1 MKKLMIAAAIVCA
14 AITSQAVSAA
24 WSSTVYCDGE
34 GSLLGDGSTELSAS
48 NGAGYLFLLGVGD
61 DTDWLTMTSAK
72 TIWDATKI
80 ENGTATLKIGENEY
94 TGIKGVFQGG
104 GAIAWND
111 PASYIRNDQIYA
123 ICVMTH
129 TDGSGNVDL
138 YSANQVYSKS
148 GSSSAGSDVAATMWH
163 EVGASGKQAF
173 GDDTVWFSA
182 GATPT
187 PEPTSGLLLLLG
199 VAGLALRRRRA

>member
-14 AITSQAVSAA
+14 AITSQAVSAN
-24 WSSTVYCDGE
+24 WTSTVYCDGE
-34 GSLLGDGSTELSAS
+34 GTLLGDGSTALTAS
-48 NGAGYLFLLGVGD
+48 TGAGYLFLLSVGD
-61 DTDWLTMTSAK
+61 DTDWSTMTSAK

-80 ENGTATLKIGENEY
+80 ENGTATLTINGNEY

-104 GAIAWND
+104 GNITWED
-111 PASYIRNDQIYA
+111 LASYDRNNQIYA

-129 TDGSGNVDL
+129 QDGSGNTDL
-138 YSANQVYSKS
+138 YSANQVYSKA
-148 GSSSAGSDVAATMWH
+148 GSSSAGSDVTATTWH
-163 EVGASGKQAF
+163 EVGTSGKQAF

>member
-14 AITSQAVSAA
+14 AITSQAVSAN
-24 WSSTVYCDGE
+24 WTSTVYCDGE
-34 GSLLGDGSTELSAS
+34 GTLLGEGSTALSAS
-48 NGAGYLFLLGVGD
+48 NGAGYLFLLSVGD
-61 DTDWLTMTSAK
+61 DTDWSTMTSAK

-80 ENGTATLKIGENEY
+80 ENGTAKLTINGTEY
-94 TGIKGVFQGG
+94 TGINGVFQGG
-104 GAIAWND
+104 GAIKWTDTAAYD
-111 PASYIRNDQIYA
+111 RNNKIYA

-138 YSANQVYSKS
+138 YSANQVYNKA
-148 GSSSAGSDVAATMWH
+148 GSSKAGSDVVATTWM
-163 EVGASGKQAF
+163 APSSSGTSY
-173 GDDTVWFSA
+173 GDDTTWFSA